1 VLLQVVSWL
10 DFVGMTSCLHL
21 YSSRCRAHNPY
32 TWYLYN
38 IQLNIVVMKNR
49 NDKKA
54 MTAGNGKTAMPG
66 CEVCFVADN
75 QGKYKCPNCLLRYCS
90 VSCYREHKNAPCEKK
105 EPAST
110 AAHGRKRA
118 RESTRD
124 DFFPVPSSIARK
136 HHSDLAATQ
145 AVDDQ
150 EEEEDDGALLTDDMR
165 KALMGSK
172 WLQGALED
180 STLCS
185 LLTDIDS
192 DRHRAQRLSEELNKY
207 PELKSF
213 VDRVLLEIG
222 ALKYEE
228 GHLVLT

>member
-1 VLLQVVSWL
+1 MAV
-10 DFVGMTSCLHL
+10 H
-21 YSSRCRAHNPY
+21 
-32 TWYLYN
+32 
-38 IQLNIVVMKNR
+38 
-49 NDKKA
+49 
-54 MTAGNGKTAMPG
+54 GK
-66 CEVCFVADN
+66 
-75 QGKYKCPNCLLRYCS
+75 
-90 VSCYREHKNAPCEKK
+90 
-105 EPAST
+105 
-110 AAHGRKRA
+110 KRA

-145 AVDDQ
+145 AIDDQ

-185 LLTDIDS
+185 LLTDIDR
-192 DRHRAQRLSEELNKY
+192 DRHRAQRLREELNKY

-213 VDRVLLEIG
+213 VDRLLLEIG
-222 ALKYEE
+222 ALKNEE